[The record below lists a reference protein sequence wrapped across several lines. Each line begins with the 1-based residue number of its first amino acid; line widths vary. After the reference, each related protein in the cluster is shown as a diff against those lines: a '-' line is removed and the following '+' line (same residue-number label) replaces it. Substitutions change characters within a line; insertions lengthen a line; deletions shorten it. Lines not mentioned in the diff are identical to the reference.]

1 MWGKMNQVHRIEP
14 LDSPGDTSSWK
25 RGARVLGVAESF
37 KKTDKKGV
45 VAGIVMRG
53 DIRIDGTGVC
63 RPTVG
68 GTDSTDELISMYHRL
83 RRSDI
88 RAWMLGGSAISWF
101 NIIDLVSLHENTG
114 VPIACVTY
122 HSSEGIEKYIRE
134 YFPSDW
140 RERLAVLE
148 RAGERTLVP
157 LKSGYSIFINSI
169 GMSLEKAHRL
179 VDLFTLDGRV
189 PEPIRVARLLAA
201 TLRQDLY
208 SEDPKDTAEFQL
220 LPD

>member
-1 MWGKMNQVHRIEP
+1 MWGKMNRIHKIEA
-14 LDSPGDTSSWK
+14 LDSPKDMSSWK
-25 RGARVLGVAESF
+25 RGTRVLGVAESF
-37 KKTDKKGV
+37 RKSDKKGV

-68 GTDSTDELISMYHRL
+68 GTDSTDEIISMYHRL

-101 NIIDLVSLHENTG
+101 NIIDLVSLYENTG

-122 HSSEGIEKYIRE
+122 HSSEGIEKYLRE
-134 YFPSDW
+134 YFPSEWED
-140 RERLAVLE
+140 RLAVLD

-157 LKSGYSIFINSI
+157 LRSGYSVYINNI
-169 GMSLEKAHRL
+169 GMSLEKARRL

-208 SEDPKDTAEFQL
+208 DETPENSVEFRF

>member
-1 MWGKMNQVHRIEP
+1 MNQVHKIEA
-14 LDSPGDTSSWK
+14 LDSPRDTSSWK
-25 RGARVLGVAESF
+25 RGTRVLGVSESF
-37 KKTDKKGV
+37 RKSDKKGV

-83 RRSDI
+83 HRSDI

-134 YFPSDW
+134 YFPSEW
-140 RERLAVLE
+140 EERLAVLE
-148 RAGERTLVP
+148 RAGDRTLVP
-157 LKSGYSIFINSI
+157 LRSGYSVYINNI
-169 GMSLEKAHRL
+169 GISLEKAQRL

-208 SEDPKDTAEFQL
+208 GEDHEDMGGLRA

>member
-1 MWGKMNQVHRIEP
+1 MWGKMNQTHRIEA
-14 LDSPGDTSSWK
+14 LDSSKDTSSWK
-25 RGARVLGVAESF
+25 RGTRVLGVAESF
-37 KKTDKKGV
+37 RKSDKKGV

-122 HSSEGIEKYIRE
+122 HSSEGIEKYLRE
-134 YFPSDW
+134 YFPSEWED
-140 RERLAVLE
+140 RLAVLE

-157 LKSGYSIFINSI
+157 LRSGYSVYINNI
-169 GMSLEKAHRL
+169 GMSLEKAQRL

-208 SEDPKDTAEFQL
+208 DETPKDSVEFRC
-220 LPD
+220 LPN

>member
-1 MWGKMNQVHRIEP
+1 MWDKMNQVHRIEA
-14 LDSPGDTSSWK
+14 LDSPRDTSSWK
-25 RGARVLGVAESF
+25 RGTRVLGVAESF
-37 KKTDKKGV
+37 KKSDKKGV

-68 GTDSTDELISMYHRL
+68 GTDSTDELISMYHRIH
-83 RRSDI
+83 RSDI

-101 NIIDLVSLHENTG
+101 NIIDLISLHERTG
-114 VPIACVTY
+114 VPVVCVTY
-122 HSSEGIEKYIRE
+122 HASEGIEKYLRE
-134 YFPSDW
+134 YFPSEW
-140 RERLAVLE
+140 EKRLAVLE

-157 LKSGYSIFINSI
+157 LKSGYSVYINNI
-169 GMSLEKAHRL
+169 GMSLEKAQQL
-179 VDLFTLDGRV
+179 VDLFTLDGRI

-208 SEDPKDTAEFQL
+208 DEAPEDVVESRFLVD
-220 LPD
+220 

>member
-1 MWGKMNQVHRIEP
+1 MNQVHKIEP
-14 LDSPGDTSSWK
+14 HVSAKDMTSWK
-25 RGARVLGVAESF
+25 RGTRVLGVAESF
-37 KKTDKKGV
+37 RKSDTKGV

-83 RRSDI
+83 RRSDV

-101 NIIDLVSLHENTG
+101 NIVDLVSLHENTG
-114 VPIACVTY
+114 VPVACVTY
-122 HSSEGIEKYIRE
+122 HSSEGIEKYLRE
-134 YFPSDW
+134 YFPSEW
-140 RERLAVLE
+140 EERLAVLK
-148 RAGERTLVP
+148 RAGDRTLVP
-157 LKSGYSIFINSI
+157 LRSGYSVYINNI
-169 GMSLEKAHRL
+169 GMSLEKAQRL
-179 VDLFTLDGRV
+179 VDLFTLDGRI

-208 SEDPKDTAEFQL
+208 DKSP
-220 LPD
+220 

>member
-1 MWGKMNQVHRIEP
+1 MNQVHKIEP
-14 LDSPGDTSSWK
+14 LDFPKDTSSWK
-25 RGARVLGVAESF
+25 RGTRVLGVAESF
-37 KKTDKKGV
+37 KKSDKKGV

-122 HSSEGIEKYIRE
+122 HSSEGIEKYLRE
-134 YFPSDW
+134 YFPSEW
-140 RERLAVLE
+140 EERLAVLE
-148 RAGERTLVP
+148 RAGERALVP
-157 LKSGYSIFINSI
+157 LRSGYSVYINNI
-169 GMSLEKAHRL
+169 GMSLEKAQRL

-208 SEDPKDTAEFQL
+208 EKGPEATVEFRS

>member
-1 MWGKMNQVHRIEP
+1 M
-14 LDSPGDTSSWK
+14 
-25 RGARVLGVAESF
+25 LGVAESF
-37 KKTDKKGV
+37 RKSDTKGV

-101 NIIDLVSLHENTG
+101 NIIDLISLHERTG
-114 VPIACVTY
+114 VPVACVTY
-122 HSSEGIEKYIRE
+122 HASEGIEKYLRE
-134 YFPSDW
+134 YFPSEW
-140 RERLAVLE
+140 EKRLAVLE

-157 LKSGYSIFINSI
+157 LRSGYSVYINNI
-169 GMSLEKAHRL
+169 GMSLEKAQRL

-208 SEDPKDTAEFQL
+208 DKDSEDMVGVRA

>member
-1 MWGKMNQVHRIEP
+1 M
-14 LDSPGDTSSWK
+14 
-25 RGARVLGVAESF
+25 LGVAESF
-37 KKTDKKGV
+37 KKSDKKGV

-53 DIRIDGTGVC
+53 DIRIDGAGVC

-83 RRSDI
+83 HRSDI

-122 HSSEGIEKYIRE
+122 HSSEGIEKYLRE
-134 YFPSDW
+134 YFPSEW
-140 RERLAVLE
+140 EKRLAVLE
-148 RAGERTLVP
+148 RAGERALVP
-157 LKSGYSIFINSI
+157 LKSGYSVYINNI
-169 GMSLEKAHRL
+169 GMSLEKARRL

-208 SEDPKDTAEFQL
+208 SEDSEDTAEFHPL
-220 LPD
+220 SD

>member
-1 MWGKMNQVHRIEP
+1 MNQVHKIEA
-14 LDSPGDTSSWK
+14 LDSPRDTSSWK
-25 RGARVLGVAESF
+25 RGTRVLGVSESF
-37 KKTDKKGV
+37 RKSDKKGV
-45 VAGIVMRG
+45 VVGIVMRG

-83 RRSDI
+83 HRSDI

-140 RERLAVLE
+140 EERLAVLE
-148 RAGERTLVP
+148 RAGERALIP
-157 LKSGYSIFINSI
+157 LKSGYSVYINNI
-169 GMSLEKAHRL
+169 GMSLEKAQRL

-208 SEDPKDTAEFQL
+208 DKDSEDMVGVRA

>member
-1 MWGKMNQVHRIEP
+1 MNQVHRIEP

-25 RGARVLGVAESF
+25 RGTRVLGVAESF
-37 KKTDKKGV
+37 KKSDKKGV

-53 DIRIDGTGVC
+53 DIRIDGAGVC

-68 GTDSTDELISMYHRL
+68 GTDSTDELISMYHRF

-122 HSSEGIEKYIRE
+122 HSSEGIEKYLRE

-140 RERLAVLE
+140 GERLAVLE

-157 LKSGYSIFINSI
+157 LRSGYSIFINSI
-169 GMSLEKAHRL
+169 GMSLEKAQRL
-179 VDLFTLDGRV
+179 VDLFTLDGRI

-208 SEDPKDTAEFQL
+208 SEDGEDAAEFQL
-220 LPD
+220 PPD

>member
-1 MWGKMNQVHRIEP
+1 M
-14 LDSPGDTSSWK
+14 
-25 RGARVLGVAESF
+25 LGVAESF
-37 KKTDKKGV
+37 KKSDKKGV

-53 DIRIDGTGVC
+53 DIRIDGAGVC

-101 NIIDLVSLHENTG
+101 NIVDLIALHESTG
-114 VPIACVTY
+114 VPVACVTY
-122 HSSEGIEKYIRE
+122 HASEGIEKYLRE
-134 YFPSDW
+134 YFPSEW
-140 RERLAVLE
+140 EKRLAVLE

-157 LKSGYSIFINSI
+157 LKSGYSVYINNI
-169 GMSLEKAHRL
+169 GMSLEKARQL
-179 VDLFTLDGRV
+179 VDLFTLDGRI

-208 SEDPKDTAEFQL
+208 DEAPEDVVESRFLVD
-220 LPD
+220 

>member
-1 MWGKMNQVHRIEP
+1 M
-14 LDSPGDTSSWK
+14 
-25 RGARVLGVAESF
+25 LGVAESF
-37 KKTDKKGV
+37 KKSDKKGV

-83 RRSDI
+83 RRRDI

-122 HSSEGIEKYIRE
+122 HSSEGIEKYLRE
-134 YFPSDW
+134 YFPSEW
-140 RERLAVLE
+140 EERLAILE

-157 LKSGYSIFINSI
+157 LRSGYSVYINNI
-169 GMSLEKAHRL
+169 GMSLEKAQRL

-208 SEDPKDTAEFQL
+208 DTDPEDMVGLRA

>member
-1 MWGKMNQVHRIEP
+1 MWDKMNQVHKIKL
-14 LDSPGDTSSWK
+14 LDSPKDMSSWK
-25 RGARVLGVAESF
+25 RGTRVLGVAESF
-37 KKTDKKGV
+37 RKSDKKGV

-83 RRSDI
+83 RRSDV

-101 NIIDLVSLHENTG
+101 NIVDLVSLHENTG
-114 VPIACVTY
+114 LPIACVTY

-134 YFPSDW
+134 YFPSEW
-140 RERLAVLE
+140 EERLAVLE

-157 LKSGYSIFINSI
+157 LRSGYSVYINNI
-169 GMSLEKAHRL
+169 GMSLERAQRL
-179 VDLFTLDGRV
+179 VDLFTLDGKV

-208 SEDPKDTAEFQL
+208 DKDTEDIVEFRS
-220 LPD
+220 LPN

>member
-1 MWGKMNQVHRIEP
+1 M
-14 LDSPGDTSSWK
+14 
-25 RGARVLGVAESF
+25 LGVAESF
-37 KKTDKKGV
+37 KKSDKKGV

-53 DIRIDGTGVC
+53 DIRIDGAGVC

-83 RRSDI
+83 HRSDI

-114 VPIACVTY
+114 VPIVCVTY
-122 HSSEGIEKYIRE
+122 HSSEGIEKYLRE
-134 YFPSDW
+134 YFPSEW
-140 RERLAVLE
+140 EKRLAVLE
-148 RAGERTLVP
+148 RAGERALVP
-157 LKSGYSIFINSI
+157 LKSGYSVYINNI
-169 GMSLEKAHRL
+169 GMSLEKARRL

-208 SEDPKDTAEFQL
+208 SEDSEDTAEFQIS
-220 LPD
+220 PD

>member
-1 MWGKMNQVHRIEP
+1 M
-14 LDSPGDTSSWK
+14 
-25 RGARVLGVAESF
+25 LGVAESF
-37 KKTDKKGV
+37 KKSDKNSV
-45 VAGIVMRG
+45 VVGLVMRG

-68 GTDSTDELISMYHRL
+68 GSDSTDELISMYHRL

-101 NIIDLVSLHENTG
+101 NIIDLVSLHERTG
-114 VPIACVTY
+114 VPVACVTY
-122 HSSEGIEKYIRE
+122 HASEGIEKYIRE
-134 YFPSDW
+134 YFPSEW
-140 RERLAVLE
+140 EKRLAVLE
-148 RAGERTLVP
+148 RAGDRTLVP
-157 LKSGYSIFINSI
+157 LRSGYSVYINNV
-169 GMSLEKAHRL
+169 GMSLEKAQRL

-208 SEDPKDTAEFQL
+208 NADPEDTAEFQL
-220 LPD
+220 PHD

>member
-1 MWGKMNQVHRIEP
+1 M
-14 LDSPGDTSSWK
+14 
-25 RGARVLGVAESF
+25 LGVAESF
-37 KKTDKKGV
+37 KKSDKKGV

-101 NIIDLVSLHENTG
+101 NIIDLISLHERTG
-114 VPIACVTY
+114 VPVACVTY
-122 HSSEGIEKYIRE
+122 NASEGIEKYLRE
-134 YFPSDW
+134 YFPSEW
-140 RERLAVLE
+140 EIRLAVLE

-157 LKSGYSIFINSI
+157 LKSGYSVYINHI
-169 GMSLEKAHRL
+169 GMSLEKARQL

-208 SEDPKDTAEFQL
+208 NEAPEDTAEFQL
-220 LPD
+220 LTDKASSQDS

>member
-1 MWGKMNQVHRIEP
+1 MNQVHRIKP
-14 LDSPGDTSSWK
+14 LDSPEDTSSWK
-25 RGARVLGVAESF
+25 RGTRVLGVAESF
-37 KKTDKKGV
+37 KKSDKNSV
-45 VAGIVMRG
+45 VVGLVMRG

-68 GTDSTDELISMYHRL
+68 GSDSTDELISMYHRL

-101 NIIDLVSLHENTG
+101 NIIDLVSLHERTG
-114 VPIACVTY
+114 VPVACVTY
-122 HSSEGIEKYIRE
+122 HASEGIEKYIRE
-134 YFPSDW
+134 YFPSEW
-140 RERLAVLE
+140 EKRLAVLE
-148 RAGERTLVP
+148 RAGDRTLVP
-157 LKSGYSIFINSI
+157 LRSGYSVYINNV
-169 GMSLEKAHRL
+169 GMSLEKAQRL

-208 SEDPKDTAEFQL
+208 NADPEDTAEFQL
-220 LPD
+220 PHD